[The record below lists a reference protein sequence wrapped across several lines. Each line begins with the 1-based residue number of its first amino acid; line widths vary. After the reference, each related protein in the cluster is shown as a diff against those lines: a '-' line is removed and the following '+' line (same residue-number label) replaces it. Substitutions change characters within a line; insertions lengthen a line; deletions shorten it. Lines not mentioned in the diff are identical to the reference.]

1 VSPSAYARYQ
11 TDPIF
16 HALTDQ
22 FRALLYSAGGRNI
35 TPSDIRAA
43 ALLAATMHEM
53 ENIRPIVVY
62 DPQRD
67 RRPEVWEPK

>member
-1 VSPSAYARYQ
+1 MMTAHQRYLQ
-11 TDPIF
+11 DPFF

-22 FRALLYSAGGRNI
+22 FRALLKSDGGENI

-62 DPQRD
+62 DPNQ
-67 RRPEVWEPK
+67 RPETWERKP